1 MFIFFGLIWSLTNTQ
16 PVSPT
21 RVTDPPIQFWNIDWF
36 SIEMLWMLWFWLVF
50 LIKIDLLKQVG
61 GNLQD
66 ITCPS
71 WSPSVKQ
78 STVNTVQSYVSK
90 LTKLTMWGGRLLRF
104 WQRPLFSLKKWL
116 NKAISAIFYTL
127 VFVYTVVH
135 NQSVDWTC
143 CTGSQGSQFPP
154 TQTVYKHQQKS
165 DLIRV
170 CLTWS

>member
-78 STVNTVQSYVSK
+78 STVNTVKSYVSK

-104 WQRPLFSLKKWL
+104 WQRPLFSLKKLL
-116 NKAISAIFYTL
+116 NKARKCLISKLHIVTRVHPDHFYTL
-127 VFVYTVVH
+127 FFVYTVVH

-154 TQTVYKHQQKS
+154 TQTV
-165 DLIRV
+165 
-170 CLTWS
+170 